1 MIVEASVTGLFRTLL
16 IVVGAILLVRF
27 IGQFMNAKKN
37 MDEEREMNAQNQKFK
52 EDKEKSTCNLGKTEI
67 LNKKGGS
74 LDAEDVDFEEID

>member
-52 EDKEKSTCNLGKTEI
+52 EDKEKSTSNLGKTEI